1 MPQLLPGL
9 EQTTVVTSRARLA
22 AITRP
27 DRVDGQPVL
36 FVHGNVSSSLFW
48 QQSLLDVP
56 EGYRPLAVD
65 LRGFGDSEALP
76 VDATRGVRDYSDDL
90 AALVEAL
97 ELGPCHLVGW
107 SMGGGV
113 TLQYLRDRP
122 DQVRSLTLVNPV
134 SPYGFGAT
142 RGLDGDLTDPD
153 AAGAGGGSVNPEF
166 VRRLAAHD
174 TSADD
179 AASPRR
185 VLLSYYVKPPFV
197 PELLD
202 VYVESMLS
210 THVADGV
217 YPGDSATVP
226 GWPGFGP
233 GPRGVLNTMAPT
245 YFRIDD
251 LHLIDPKPPIAWFRG
266 AADQIVSDTSAFDL
280 AHLGSLGVV
289 PGWPGADVLP
299 AQPMV
304 AQTRAV
310 LERYGAA
317 GGRWTEVV
325 FDDAGHSPHL
335 EAPADFAKALAE
347 SLDAGR

>member
-9 EQTTVVTSRARLA
+9 VQGTIATSRARLA
-22 AITRP
+22 TITRT
-27 DRVDGQPVL
+27 DRTEGQPVL

-48 QQSLLDVP
+48 QQALLDVP
-56 EGYRPLAVD
+56 EGYRPIAVD
-65 LRGFGDSEALP
+65 LRGFGGSEGLP
-76 VDATRGVRDYSDDL
+76 VDATRGLRDYSDDL
-90 AALVEAL
+90 AALVE
-97 ELGPCHLVGW
+97 EEGLGRCHLVGW

-113 TLQYLRDRP
+113 VLQYLRDHAAE
-122 DQVRSLTLVNPV
+122 VRSLTLVNPV

-142 RGLDGDLTDPD
+142 RGLDGELTDPD

-166 VRRLAAHD
+166 VRRLAAGD
-174 TSADD
+174 TSGDD
-179 AASPRR
+179 PSSPRR

-202 VYVESMLS
+202 VLVESML
-210 THVADGV
+210 TTRVADGI
-217 YPGDSATVP
+217 YPGDSTAVD

-245 YFRIDD
+245 RFRIDD
-251 LHLIDPKPPIAWFRG
+251 LHTIEPKPPIAWLRG
-266 AADQIVSDTSAFDL
+266 AADQIVSDTSSFDL
-280 AHLGSLGVV
+280 AHLGSLGVI
-289 PGWPGADVLP
+289 PGWPGADVAP
-299 AQPMV
+299 PQPMV

-325 FDDAGHSPHL
+325 FDDAGHSPHI